1 MYIAINPG
9 TSQEDL
15 KKPDQIID
23 IMKFNKLMGI
33 SGMVYNDG
41 GYKIISKPKNYYKF
55 LSEIDNLTPVK
66 F

>member
-33 SGMVYNDG
+33 SGMVYNEG
-41 GYKIISKPKNYYKF
+41 GYKIISKPK
-55 LSEIDNLTPVK
+55 
-66 F
+66 